1 LVIAGERTPAFRST
15 ARGGSRGGVGCALA
29 VLALFPATAAAQVS
43 VTLRPARDAVDVG
56 EQLRVDVEIN
66 STAGIPDTIGDLPA
80 TGFVQLG
87 SQQSQSMQFS
97 FGFGGGQQQRL
108 TLVHTFFLQAQQ
120 AGAQTLGPVQVQLG
134 NRTFASGTVQVQV
147 RPGGGNVVI
156 PAVPGVPTTPTTD
169 AESTAVCR
177 RPDGSPLPETGADGP
192 ATCIA
197 VKPDL
202 FLQLEVTDV
211 RVYLGEPLR
220 MQIRAFVERDLVGFS
235 IGQLF
240 SQLVHQEPT
249 LEGFLRTNL
258 EPREIEIESQFVQ
271 GRPYLWT
278 TLRDKL
284 LYPTRIGR
292 LEIGPAE
299 ALISMHD
306 FLRTREIRR
315 TTPALPIEVLP
326 LPAPGKPAGFSP
338 NNVGARLVLSL
349 TAQPTTIRAG
359 EPVQVTLTLSGEG
372 SLAGFR
378 IEPPEIAGAAVLKS
392 SDRVTEP
399 TAAELNGS
407 RSLTFLVTPSAPG
420 ELDLSSFAVPYFDY
434 EQERYAVAR
443 PDAVR
448 ITVTPALPGR
458 TPAGAGAEPT
468 AAAAPGRPTA
478 SIRPWNDLGRPSAP
492 VHEHWLFWVLLL
504 FPPASL
510 AGLHAVLAATRFV
523 RRRRGIVRPGD
534 VYRQSL
540 SALRRVARGK
550 GDGDAAAQLAAVES
564 ALLDYLAV
572 RMGEPLGGYATS
584 ELQRRLIA
592 AGFPDTVVARLVA
605 QLDTCSFG
613 RFAPSASRLQGA
625 SDAAR
630 GAIELLGSLERVKL
644 PRAGEDRK

>member
-1 LVIAGERTPAFRST
+1 
-15 ARGGSRGGVGCALA
+15 VGCALA
-29 VLALFPATAAAQVS
+29 TLLLLPAAAGAQVS
-43 VTLRPARDAVDVG
+43 VAIHPVQDSVQVG
-56 EQLRVDVEIN
+56 ERLRVDVEIN
-66 STAGIPDTIGDLPA
+66 STAGMPDTISDLPA

-108 TLVHTFFLQAQQ
+108 TLVHTFLMQAQQ
-120 AGAQTLGPVQVQLG
+120 PGLQTLGPVQVQLG
-134 NRTFASGTVQVQV
+134 NLTFASGTVQVQV
-147 RPGGGNVVI
+147 RPGGGNVVS
-156 PAVPGVPTTPTTD
+156 PALPGVPTPPPTSVTT
-169 AESTAVCR
+169 AEPTSACR

-192 ATCIA
+192 ATCIV

-220 MQIRAFVERDLVGFS
+220 MQIRAFVARELVGFS

-258 EPREIEIESQFVQ
+258 EPREIEVESQFVQ

-284 LYPTRIGR
+284 LYPTRVGR
-292 LEIGPAE
+292 LAIGSAE
-299 ALISMHD
+299 ALISLHD

-315 TTPALPIEVLP
+315 TTPALPIEVLA
-326 LPAPGKPAGFSP
+326 LPAAGKPAAFSP
-338 NNVGARLVLSL
+338 NNVGSRLVLSL
-349 TAQPTTIRAG
+349 TVQPTTVRAG
-359 EPVQVTLTLSGEG
+359 EPLQVTLTLSGEG

-378 IEPPEIAGAAVLKS
+378 IDPPEIPGAAVLKS
-392 SDRVTEP
+392 ADHVTEP
-399 TAAELNGS
+399 TADELNGS
-407 RSLTFLVTPSAPG
+407 RSLTFLVTPSAAG

-448 ITVTPALPGR
+448 VTVTPAPPGA
-458 TPAGAGAEPT
+458 TPAAGTAAGTEPT
-468 AAAAPGRPTA
+468 AAAAAGQPSA
-478 SIRPWNDLGRPSAP
+478 SIRPWNDLGRPGAP
-492 VHEHWLFWVLLL
+492 LHDHWLFWVLLL

-510 AGLHAVLAATRFV
+510 AGLYATLAVGRAL

-534 VYRQSL
+534 VHRQSL
-540 SALRRVARGK
+540 WALRRVARGK
-550 GDGDAAAQLAAVES
+550 GEGDAAAQLGAVES
-564 ALLDYLAV
+564 ALLDYLAA
-572 RMGEPLGGYATS
+572 RMGEPLGGHATS

-625 SDAAR
+625 SEAAR
-630 GAIELLGSLERVKL
+630 GAIELLGTLEGVKL
-644 PRAGEDRK
+644 PRAGEERK